1 MLLAKKKQKSAYF
14 KHLIS
19 NLDMVFTLIA
29 KFIEVI
35 KSFFKKDEVFIRT
48 NVAQIPML
56 IEKNFLLK
64 QHELE
69 DLSAK
74 NMAQV
79 KYLQSRAKNLLNTV
93 STKELEGKENER
105 MNKAGLTSKR
115 QLESQMKRVLEKI
128 DPTERG
134 TTINDARHY
143 YGESYAI
150 LANEVMA
157 FRKNIIYTSFY
168 LKEEMK
174 SLGEVLQEML
184 NLYNE
189 MNLAFAKEKDF
200 FEYEKIKEKI
210 GASIKKKKEIDFIIN
225 EKKVNEEKIDAKEEE
240 LKKHNEKMLSNR
252 VGKEMVELKKLE
264 EELTKLTNEKQELKT
279 QISALLINIDRPL
292 ARFKQLVD
300 SGRWKIGTEEKE
312 MLNLFITN
320 PILALKKDPKA
331 EVFKRVLGEILKAIE
346 DGAVELKDKEK
357 EKRLSALQEIINFDF
372 FGKVFWK
379 MNELQKR
386 QIELN
391 KELEKSPVKK
401 EIEKDEK
408 KTSEIEKELIEFK
421 EKRDIFDKR
430 IATEKSE
437 IEKDLL
443 HIKEFAQKVLG
454 KTIIFDEEAI

>member
-1 MLLAKKKQKSAYF
+1 
-14 KHLIS
+14 
-19 NLDMVFTLIA
+19 MVFSLIA
-29 KFIEVI
+29 KFIQTI
-35 KSFFKKDEVFIRT
+35 QNIFKKESVLIRT
-48 NVAQIPML
+48 NIAQIPML

-64 QHELE
+64 EHELE

-74 NMAQV
+74 NLAQV
-79 KYLQSRAKNLLNTV
+79 KYLHSKATNLLQTI

-115 QLESQMKRVLEKI
+115 QLETQMKRVLEKI
-128 DPTERG
+128 DPKDRG
-134 TTINDARHY
+134 ITINDARHY

-150 LANEVMA
+150 LANEVMS
-157 FRKNIIYTSFY
+157 FRKNIVYTSFY

-174 SLGEVLQEML
+174 SLGEVLQELL

-189 MNLAFAKEKDF
+189 TNLAFAKEKDF
-200 FEYEKIKEKI
+200 FEYETVKEKI
-210 GASIKKKKEIDFIIN
+210 GFSIKKKKEIEQILI
-225 EKKVNEEKIDAKEEE
+225 EKKNNEEKINQKENEIEE
-240 LKKHNEKMLSNR
+240 QKEKMLSKR

-264 EELTKLTNEKQELKT
+264 EELTKLTNEKQDLKT
-279 QISALLINIDRPL
+279 EISALLINIDRPL

-300 SGRWKIGTEEKE
+300 SGRWKMGAEEKE

-331 EVFKRVLGEILKAIE
+331 ETFKRVLGEILKAIE
-346 DGAVELKDKEK
+346 EGAVELKDKEK
-357 EKRLSALQEIINFDF
+357 EKRLAALQEIINFDF

-391 KELEKSPVKK
+391 KELEKSAIKK

-408 KTSEIEKELIEFK
+408 KENELARELIELK
-421 EKRDIFDKR
+421 EKRDFFEKR
-430 IATEKSE
+430 VEVGKSE
-437 IEKDLL
+437 MEKDLSDV
-443 HIKEFAQKVLG
+443 KEFAQKVLG